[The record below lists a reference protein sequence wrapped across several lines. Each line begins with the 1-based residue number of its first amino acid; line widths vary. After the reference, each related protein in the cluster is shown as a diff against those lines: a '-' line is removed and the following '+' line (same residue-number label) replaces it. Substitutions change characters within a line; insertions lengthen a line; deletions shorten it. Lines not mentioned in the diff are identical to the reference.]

1 MGDTPLPDD
10 EVPSDE
16 REVGWGDDNLLDED
30 EADADLARLL
40 ADLPPHH
47 VER

>member
-1 MGDTPLPDD
+1 MGDTPLIDD
-10 EVPSDE
+10 EVPGDE
-16 REVGWGDDNLLDED
+16 REIGWGDETLLDES
-30 EADADLARLL
+30 EADLARLL

>member
-1 MGDTPLPDD
+1 MGDAPLPDH
-10 EVPSDE
+10 ELPSDE
-16 REVGWGDDNLLDED
+16 REIGWGDETLLDEN